1 MTPSLF
7 EGERVRLRPPD
18 AENDAAVV
26 SAWTHDLEWLRAL
39 SAAPARPLAP
49 GQVKKMF
56 EAIEKQQRQQV
67 YFVVRTR
74 EADGPGRLIGFAQ
87 LEWINWLHGT
97 ARLKL
102 GIGAAA
108 DRCQGYGSE
117 ALRLVL
123 NYAFGE
129 LALHHVA
136 AVTYE
141 YSPRAARW
149 LERHGFQLEVRQ
161 RRAVERD
168 LRRWDTLFYGLL
180 RTEWQPANTA
190 GGPANTAG
198 AEKE

>member
-1 MTPSLF
+1 
-7 EGERVRLRPPD
+7 
-18 AENDAAVV
+18 
-26 SAWTHDLEWLRAL
+26 
-39 SAAPARPLAP
+39 
-49 GQVKKMF
+49 
-56 EAIEKQQRQQV
+56 V
-67 YFVVRTR
+67 YFAVRTCQP
-74 EADGPGRLIGFAQ
+74 DGPGRLIGFAQ
-87 LEWINWLHGT
+87 LEWINWLHGV

-108 DRCQGYGSE
+108 DRGQGYGSE

-136 AVTYE
+136 AVTFE
-141 YSPRAARW
+141 YNPRAARW

-180 RTEWQPANTA
+180 RDEWVEQRAAHPAW
-190 GGPANTAG
+190 P
-198 AEKE
+198 EKEADHER